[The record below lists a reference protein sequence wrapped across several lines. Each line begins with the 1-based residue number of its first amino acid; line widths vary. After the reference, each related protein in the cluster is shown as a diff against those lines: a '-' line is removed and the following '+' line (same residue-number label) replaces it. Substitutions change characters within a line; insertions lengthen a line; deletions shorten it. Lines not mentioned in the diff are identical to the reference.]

1 MSTLQPRRSVAVLPR
16 FRPVI
21 AKSANLLVTIA
32 SLNSG
37 RWTVASSD
45 GRFGG
50 TFLSRRAACAFARA
64 EAMAQCANVTMVVC
78 GDAA

>member
-1 MSTLQPRRSVAVLPR
+1 MSTLQPRRSVSVLPR

-21 AKSANLLVTIA
+21 AKPASLLVTIA
-32 SLNSG
+32 SLKSG

-50 TFLSRRAACAFARA
+50 TFVSRRAACAFAQA
-64 EAMAQCANVTMVVC
+64 ETMASCANVTLVVC